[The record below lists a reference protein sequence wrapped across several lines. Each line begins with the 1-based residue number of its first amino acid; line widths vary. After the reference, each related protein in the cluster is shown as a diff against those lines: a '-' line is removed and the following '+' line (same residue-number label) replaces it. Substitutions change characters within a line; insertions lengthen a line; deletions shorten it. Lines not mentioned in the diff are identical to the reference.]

1 VIPILQ
7 TFDDIRALARQP
19 REPDETA
26 AAAARAREPRL
37 TKPPGGLGRLESLAE
52 WLAQWQGR
60 HPGRIERP
68 LSLVFAANHGVAQRG
83 VSAYPGEVTRQML
96 LNFQAGGAAINQLC
110 RAAGIG
116 LEVVDAGV
124 DDPTADFSV
133 QPAMSE
139 AACMA
144 AIRLGAEKIAD
155 CDIVCIGEMG
165 IGNTTA
171 AAAICTSVFGGPASG
186 WVGMGTGVAG
196 SALQNKIAIVD
207 QGVTRHR
214 GAMIDGLEIL
224 RHVGGKE
231 IAAMA
236 GAILGARQ
244 SRVPV
249 ILDGYVCGAAACA
262 LHALNPR
269 LLDHCVAGH
278 VSAEPGHRRLLERLG
293 LPPLLDLGM
302 RLGEGTGAALALDIV
317 RGAAAC
323 HAGMATF
330 DEAGVSNKE

>member
-1 VIPILQ
+1 MMPNLQ

-19 REPDETA
+19 RQPDEA
-26 AAAARAREPRL
+26 AGSAARAREPRL
-37 TKPPGGLGRLESLAE
+37 TKPPGGLGRVESLAE
-52 WLAQWQGR
+52 WLALWQGR

-68 LSLVFAANHGVAQRG
+68 RALVFAANHGVAKRG
-83 VSAYPGEVTRQML
+83 VSAFPIEVTRQMV
-96 LNFQAGGAAINQLC
+96 LNFEAGGAAINQLC
-110 RAAGIG
+110 KAAGMA
-116 LEVVDAGV
+116 LEVIDVGV
-124 DDPTADFSV
+124 DHPTADFMDG
-133 QPAMSE
+133 PAMSE
-139 AACMA
+139 SECMA
-144 AIRLGAEKIAD
+144 AMRLGAQSVVD
-155 CDIVCIGEMG
+155 CDVVCIGEMG

-171 AAAICTSVFGGPASG
+171 AAALCMAALDGPASD

-196 SALQNKIAIVD
+196 TALQNKVSVVD
-207 QGVTRHR
+207 QSVRRHR
-214 GAMIDGLEIL
+214 TAMTDGLEIL

-262 LHALNPR
+262 LYAMNPA

-278 VSAEPGHRRLLERLG
+278 VSAEPGHRRLLARLG
-293 LPPLLDLGM
+293 LVPLLDLGM
-302 RLGEGTGAALALDIV
+302 RLGEGTGAALALGIL

-330 DEAGVSNKE
+330 DEAGVSDKD

>member
-1 VIPILQ
+1 MV
-7 TFDDIRALARQP
+7 
-19 REPDETA
+19 
-26 AAAARAREPRL
+26 
-37 TKPPGGLGRLESLAE
+37 
-52 WLAQWQGR
+52 
-60 HPGRIERP
+60 
-68 LSLVFAANHGVAQRG
+68 
-83 VSAYPGEVTRQML
+83 

-110 RAAGIG
+110 RVAGME
-116 LEVVDAGV
+116 LDVVDVGV
-124 DDPTADFSV
+124 DDPTADFFV

-139 AACMA
+139 AACVA
-144 AIRLGAEKIAD
+144 AIRLGAEKIVG

-171 AAAICTSVFGGPASG
+171 AAAVCTAAFGGPASG

-196 SALQNKIAIVD
+196 SALQNKIAVVD
-207 QGVTRHR
+207 QSVTRHR
-214 GAMIDGLEIL
+214 GAMTDGLEIL

-236 GAILGARQ
+236 GVILGARQ
-244 SRVPV
+244 QRVPV

-262 LHALNPR
+262 LHALNPH

-293 LPPLLDLGM
+293 LVPLLDLGM
-302 RLGEGTGAALALDIV
+302 RLGEGTGAALALGIV

-330 DEAGVSNKE
+330 DEAGVSDKD

>member
-1 VIPILQ
+1 VIPKLQ
-7 TFDDIRALARQP
+7 SFDDIRMLARQP
-19 REPDETA
+19 CERHETA

-52 WLAQWQGR
+52 WLAGWQGR
-60 HPGRIERP
+60 HPGRIEHPR
-68 LSLVFAANHGVAQRG
+68 SLVFAANHGVAQRG
-83 VSAYPGEVTRQML
+83 VSAYPPEVTRQMV

-110 RAAGIG
+110 SLAGMD
-116 LEVVDAGV
+116 LEVVDVGV
-124 DDPTADFSV
+124 DERTSDFSV

-139 AACMA
+139 AACVT
-144 AIRLGAEKIAD
+144 AIRMGADKLAG

-171 AAAICTSVFGGPASG
+171 AAAICTAVFGGPASG

-196 SALQNKIAIVD
+196 PALQNKIAIVD
-207 QGVTRHR
+207 QSVARHR
-214 GAMIDGLEIL
+214 GAMTDGLEIL

-244 SRVPV
+244 LRVPV

-293 LPPLLDLGM
+293 MQPLLDLGM
-302 RLGEGTGAALALDIV
+302 RLGEGTGAALALGIV

-323 HAGMATF
+323 HSGMATF
-330 DEAGVSNKE
+330 DEAGVSDKG